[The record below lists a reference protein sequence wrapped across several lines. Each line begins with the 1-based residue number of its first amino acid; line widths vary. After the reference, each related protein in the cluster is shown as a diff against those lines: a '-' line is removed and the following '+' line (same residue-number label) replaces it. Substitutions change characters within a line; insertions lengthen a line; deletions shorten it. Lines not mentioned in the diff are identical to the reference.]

1 MEATTGI
8 RAHPVGRSEAAPG
21 TPEPASP
28 VQDRWHDGAPG
39 TGTLDCSADRG
50 PKPASRK
57 LQSVVFLALLI
68 ALGGCAHRK
77 APPPTTVPEVT
88 PARPGTVEKGI
99 ASWYGEPYHGR
110 RTASGEVYDMHRV
123 SAAHRT
129 LPFGTLVRV
138 TRRDTGQSVEVRIN
152 DRGPFIAGRIID
164 LSYGAAKRIDLDVDG
179 IAPVKVEVLGRTE
192 KARSAPQRPPP
203 SAATAC
209 WWVQVGAFA
218 EIDNAR
224 RAEQRLERA
233 GERAVVL
240 EAGSGLYRVRVGPVE
255 SEDEARTIRRRILGD
270 WPKAELVG
278 CGG

>member
-1 MEATTGI
+1 
-8 RAHPVGRSEAAPG
+8 
-21 TPEPASP
+21 
-28 VQDRWHDGAPG
+28 
-39 TGTLDCSADRG
+39 
-50 PKPASRK
+50 
-57 LQSVVFLALLI
+57 
-68 ALGGCAHRK
+68 
-77 APPPTTVPEVT
+77 VPEVT
-88 PARPGTVEKGI
+88 PARRGTVERGI

-110 RTASGEVYDMHRV
+110 RTASGEVYDMYRV

-152 DRGPFIAGRIID
+152 DRGPFIEGRIID
-164 LSYGAAKRIDLDVDG
+164 LSYGAAKRIGLDVDG
-179 IAPVKVEVLGRTE
+179 IAPVKVEVLGRTQE
-192 KARSAPQRPPP
+192 VRSAPQHPPP
-203 SAATAC
+203 STETEC

-218 EIDNAR
+218 GLDNAR

-255 SEDEARTIRRRILGD
+255 SEKDARKIRTRILGD
-270 WPKAELVG
+270 WPEAQLVG